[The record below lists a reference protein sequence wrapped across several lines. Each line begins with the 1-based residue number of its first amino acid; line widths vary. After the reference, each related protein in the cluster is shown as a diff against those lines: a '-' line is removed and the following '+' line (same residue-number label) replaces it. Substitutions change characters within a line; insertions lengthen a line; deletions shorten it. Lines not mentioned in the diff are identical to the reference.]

1 MAIPSHPPVPNP
13 GQRVPR
19 GTSNPTS
26 NSPNY
31 LPNYPQKLSHTLL
44 DVSPEFSSLDEEIRG
59 LMRLAGG
66 KMTYEQCQD
75 FINKRYEAGYEDGKA
90 GSSPSLPALLSYSL
104 GYKDGKA
111 DRQLLP

>member
-19 GTSNPTS
+19 GTSNPQS
-26 NSPNY
+26 
-31 LPNYPQKLSHTLL
+31 YPQKLSHTLL